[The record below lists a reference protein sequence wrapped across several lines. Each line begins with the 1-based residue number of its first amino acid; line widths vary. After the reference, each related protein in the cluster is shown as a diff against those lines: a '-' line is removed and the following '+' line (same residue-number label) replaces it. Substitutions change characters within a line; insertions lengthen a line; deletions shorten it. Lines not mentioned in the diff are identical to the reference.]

1 MISTE
6 VDSTIHNTYDVIV
19 LATDGLL
26 GASAVASNADDGE
39 RRALETNLTNEALY
53 RDTKE
58 PKEGGARSG
67 VVLRFRK
74 LEIVADH

>member
-39 RRALETNLTNEALY
+39 GRALETDGASDAAEVDAQETQEG
-53 RDTKE
+53 RD
-58 PKEGGARSG
+58 GG
-67 VVLRFRK
+67 VVSL
-74 LEIVADH
+74 